1 MSAINSNS
9 GRRVVI
15 VGGGLSGLAAAYD
28 LARAG
33 QHVTLL
39 ESAPVLG
46 GLASSLQLNGET
58 VEHFYH
64 FICRSDRYL
73 VDLVNEL
80 GLSDQ
85 LHWRH
90 TRTSF
95 YHNGRLYA
103 FGTPIDLLRF
113 SAVPFFQRV
122 RFGLHILRSRF
133 RSNWRWLDE
142 FPAKA
147 WLIENIGEEAYNV
160 IWHPLLRIK
169 FGDHYDK
176 ISAAWIWH
184 RIWRVARS
192 RQQLWGRESFGYL
205 THGSAT
211 VVERLAQWLQQ
222 QPNVTVRT
230 GTRVKSIEIEDQ
242 AVRAV
247 ELETDRV
254 TCDAAISTV
263 ALPVLDRLVPGQ
275 QDSYFSKIRQVQYI
289 GLVCALFNLKQPFSD
304 NFWLNINDPRISFSG
319 VIEQTNLNRNL
330 RDAGLNLL
338 YVPIYVPV
346 SEPRYRYSD
355 EQLYAEYI
363 PMLKLVNPAFDE
375 GWIRDRF
382 VARAAYAQAACTTH
396 FAALRPD
403 HRASLRGL
411 YVTDSTQFYPEDR
424 TLSAA
429 IEQGRKAAAC
439 CLEDGAER

>member
-1 MSAINSNS
+1 MTTYPQRQIA
-9 GRRVVI
+9 VI
-15 VGGGLSGLAAAYD
+15 GGAAAYD

-33 QHVTLL
+33 QHVTLIDN
-39 ESAPVLG
+39 APVLG
-46 GLASSLQLNGET
+46 GLASSLQLKGET
-58 VEHFYH
+58 VEYFYH

-73 VDLVNEL
+73 VDLVKEL
-80 GLSDQ
+80 GLGDQ
-85 LHWRH
+85 LHWQH
-90 TRTSF
+90 TQTSF
-95 YHNGRLYA
+95 YHDGRLYA

-113 SAVPFFQRV
+113 SAVPFTQRL

-169 FGDHYDK
+169 FGTYYDQ

-211 VVERLAQWLQQ
+211 LVERLVQWLQA
-222 QPNVTVRT
+222 QPNVTLRI
-230 GTRVKSIEIEDQ
+230 GERVKTIEVQDET
-242 AVRAV
+242 VRAV
-247 ELETDRV
+247 VLETDRV
-254 TCDAAISTV
+254 ACDAVLSTV
-263 ALPVLDRLVPGQ
+263 ALPVLDRLVPAQ
-275 QDSYFSKIRQVQYI
+275 TSTYFEKIRQVKYI
-289 GLVCALFNLKQPFSD
+289 GVVCALFNLKRSFSP
-304 NFWLNINDPRISFSG
+304 NFWLNINDPRISFNG
-319 VIEQTNLNRNL
+319 IIEQTNLNQNL
-330 RDAGLNLL
+330 RDAGLNL
-338 YVPIYVPV
+338 IYVPYYLPTD
-346 SEPRYRYSD
+346 EPRYSYSD
-355 EQLYAEYI
+355 EQLYAEYLV
-363 PMLKLVNPAFDE
+363 MLKLVNPAFDE
-375 GWIRDRF
+375 SWIQDRF
-382 VARAAYAQAACTTH
+382 ISRAAYAQAVCTTR
-396 FAALRPD
+396 FADLRPD
-403 HRASLRGL
+403 HRAPLRGL

-429 IEQGRKAAAC
+429 IEQGHKAAAY